1 MLNSGM
7 GASLQTLLVITT
19 TIALLV
25 YSYMAYKR
33 RLGSERQALEEASE
47 SHLRAV
53 SAVAQGIQLRD
64 GVPASHSGRAE
75 AYAEGIAVA
84 LGLSGQDVE
93 RIRAAAI
100 LRDVGLGSVPRE
112 VLRKP
117 SELTPSERDRLSV
130 HPGVGAQMLG
140 GGPIADIVARHHERW
155 DGTGYPGKISGAAIP
170 IGARIVAIADA
181 LDALTSDRPHR
192 PALPLDRAIE
202 LVAQESGRAFDP
214 RLVEIVQRDYK
225 TWEEDLSASD
235 RGNPLPS
242 GALAAIQEAR
252 RETEAWNGLS
262 GELDAAL
269 TFGEI
274 LQALKSRLPAL
285 TPVDEVLLW
294 RPSDGEESQGFQSR
308 VWASG
313 EPAAWQGAV
322 ALRIQGKFAPV
333 GILTMRS
340 DASDL
345 ASRIPM
351 LEQVAAKVGA
361 VLDNTARF
369 EQAEREAHLDSLTNI
384 PNARGLFLRLDA
396 ELARARRGNASL
408 AIVVADLDGFKDI
421 NDRLGHLAGNRL
433 LSAIADALKA
443 TCREYDYVARLAGDE
458 FVVLL
463 PGADAEG
470 AAKRA
475 EHFRAAIAR
484 TGASVCPEIPVTAS
498 LGVAHCPEDGADA
511 ERLLAKADRQMY
523 AEKRT
528 RKHSRPYLASRAWNP
543 TWKTAS

>member
-1 MLNSGM
+1 MPYSGL
-7 GASLQTLLVITT
+7 GAPLQTLLVSAT

-25 YSYMAYKR
+25 YSYLAYKR
-33 RLGSERQALEEASE
+33 RLLSERQGARDASE
-47 SHLRAV
+47 THLRAV

-64 GVPASHSGRAE
+64 GVPTTQTGRAE
-75 AYAEGIAVA
+75 AYAEGIAIA
-84 LGLSGQDVE
+84 LGLTEQEVE
-93 RIRAAAI
+93 RVRAAAI

-117 SELTPSERDRLSV
+117 SELTASERDRLAV

-181 LDALTSDRPHR
+181 IEGLTSDRPHR
-192 PALPLDRAIE
+192 AALSVDKAIR
-202 LVAQESGRAFDP
+202 VIVDESGRAFDP
-214 RLVEIVQRDYK
+214 RLVEIVQRDYMA
-225 TWEEDLSASD
+225 WEDGLAGSD
-235 RGNPLPS
+235 RGPALPA
-242 GALAAIQEAR
+242 GALTAIQQAR
-252 RETEAWNGLS
+252 RETEAWNALS

-269 TFGEI
+269 TFAEVQ
-274 LQALKSRLPAL
+274 QALANRLPDL
-285 TPVDEVLLW
+285 LSLESISLW
-294 RPSDGEESQGFQSR
+294 RPADGEAATGFDAPA
-308 VWASG
+308 WATG
-313 EPAAWQGAV
+313 EPILSAGAV
-322 ALRIQGKFAPV
+322 SLRVQGKLAPV
-333 GILTMRS
+333 GILTVRS
-340 DASDL
+340 PATDL
-345 ASRIPM
+345 ASHVPL
-351 LEQVAAKVGA
+351 LEQVAAKAGA
-361 VLDNTARF
+361 ILDNTARF
-369 EQAEREAHLDSLTNI
+369 EQAEREANLDSLTNI

-408 AIVVADLDGFKDI
+408 AVVVADLDGFKDI

-433 LSAIADALKA
+433 LSAIAEALKA

-484 TGASVCPEIPVTAS
+484 TGATVCPEIPVTAS

-543 TWKTAS
+543 AWKVAS